1 MSAEIVDFVKV
12 RAERVRQSQARASVG
27 VHDQFQYGLPAF
39 VPGTLHPI
47 GAQTAAPAEGG
58 PCFQFWTGASGARY
72 VHSVY
77 HLFECPPFD
86 QANYVLVKRHE
97 GGQRTVLAIGR
108 ASNTA
113 SSLNLAEVRQRAA
126 QLGANEVHLHLLAS
140 GQDDSCRIEADLR
153 GSLVLA

>member
-12 RAERVRQSQARASVG
+12 RAERVRQSQARASVA
-27 VHDQFQYGLPAF
+27 VYDQSQYGLPAF
-39 VPGTLHPI
+39 VPGSVPPLSVAT
-47 GAQTAAPAEGG
+47 GASAEGA
-58 PCFQFWTGASGARY
+58 PSFQFWTGASGARY

-86 QANYVLVKRHE
+86 QANYVLVKRHD

-108 ASNTA
+108 ASHTA